1 MAFRLITENSAVL
14 RYVNHSEIG
23 PRPYRI
29 AKCSRKGIVESGK
42 HLDKTKELSKKTKAS
57 PVLSQRVAL
66 KTRTSRSVH

>member
-42 HLDKTKELSKKTKAS
+42 HLDKAKELSEKNES
-57 PVLSQRVAL
+57 V
-66 KTRTSRSVH
+66 SRPQSKGCSEDAYL